1 MEEDKILFYAGSANE
16 IVEELEKL
24 KPGTQGRINA
34 TPENVESGLAKLVLT
49 LIELIRKL
57 IEKQAMRRIDGDS
70 LTDEQIENLGETLMK
85 LENKMDE
92 LKKIFNFTDKDLNL
106 NLGPLGDLL

>member
-1 MEEDKILFYAGSANE
+1 MDEDKILFYAGSAEE
-16 IVEELEKL
+16 IASELETIQH
-24 KPGTQGRINA
+24 GSQGRINA
-34 TPENVESGLAKLVLT
+34 TPDNVESGLAKLVLT

-70 LTDEQIENLGETLMK
+70 LSDEQIENLGETLMK

-92 LKKIFNFTDKDLNL
+92 LKKIFNLTDKDLTL
-106 NLGPLGDLL
+106 DLGPLGNLL